1 MGESVEHADIEAMLD
16 KVALAMADGDNQQA
30 MRLLPKIM
38 ASGDDIQRQMAE
50 SYQMQLMVLLEME
63 AETDELAEFVEAN
76 QTDDDALAT
85 AQSLDAEAEI
95 ADDAAEQITTAVS
108 KDVTS
113 ESLATEQAEFE
124 AQQQH
129 DAAVSEKDDSQTHI
143 EKSFAIPADVTEDAG
158 EDAVSRPEKSA
169 ANAEISTITS
179 VAQQLDEAEQSPL
192 AAETIESEVD
202 MLFETALQMTDPVI
216 EKDKLPASTVDAQI
230 DTQTIDT
237 SESIAQDSEVD
248 LTLEQV
254 AMLLSD
260 GEYEAASLLLDGIL
274 ENGNELQ
281 QQIAE
286 TYAQQIAV
294 LAATSEQD
302 IATETEE
309 NDSQKTTAVQQDTVA
324 AQALPA
330 QDNDDRLTSPIED
343 SFAGEEDVSDLQSP
357 TQALN
362 AFDLPSEH
370 LLSQS
375 AEHEDKGK
383 RFQRQ
388 AFFIGDIGLMIAFAD
403 GSELTEMPTYYPV
416 PNAPDWLL
424 GLTNLH
430 GVIIPIFDLVRFW
443 DLPENTSGKP
453 MLLVLQQQENA
464 IGVIINGLPRRL
476 TWVESQKVEKNTSP
490 PRLSK
495 HISAAYL
502 INEQLWFDLDSVA
515 LTGDLQQA
523 ISH

>member
-16 KVALAMADGDNQQA
+16 KVALAMADGDNKEA
-30 MRLLPKIM
+30 MRLLPEII

-50 SYQMQLMVLLEME
+50 SYQMQLAVLLEME
-63 AETDELAEFVEAN
+63 AETDELAELIDAK
-76 QTDDDALAT
+76 QTDDDALST
-85 AQSLDAEAEI
+85 VQSSAAEAEV
-95 ADDAAEQITTAVS
+95 ADNAAEQITTVE
-108 KDVTS
+108 S
-113 ESLATEQAEFE
+113 EDITADALATGQDELELE
-124 AQQQH
+124 AQQQD
-129 DAAVSEKDDSQTHI
+129 DAAVSDKDDSQTDVDEVSSI
-143 EKSFAIPADVTEDAG
+143 QADVADDAG
-158 EDAVSRPEKSA
+158 ENAVSRPEKSEA
-169 ANAEISTITS
+169 KAEISTISS
-179 VAQQLDEAEQSPL
+179 VAQQLDETEQLPL
-192 AAETIESEVD
+192 AAETIENEVD
-202 MLFETALQMTDPVI
+202 TLFETALQMTDSAV
-216 EKDKLPASTVDAQI
+216 EKDKLPVSDV

-237 SESIAQDSEVD
+237 SESIAQETEVD
-248 LTLEQV
+248 LALEQV
-254 AMLLSD
+254 AILLSD
-260 GEYEAASLLLDGIL
+260 GEYETASLLLGSIL

-281 QQIAE
+281 RQIAE

-294 LAATSEQD
+294 LSAPLEQD
-302 IATETEE
+302 HD
-309 NDSQKTTAVQQDTVA
+309 DSLTVA
-324 AQALPA
+324 VG
-330 QDNDDRLTSPIED
+330 D
-343 SFAGEEDVSDLQSP
+343 SFDDEEDVSNLQAP

-362 AFDLPSEH
+362 AFDLSSEH

-375 AEHEDKGK
+375 AEREDKGE

-430 GVIIPIFDLVRFW
+430 GVIIPVFDLVRFW
-443 DLPENTSGKP
+443 GLSEHTSGKP